1 MASSDIYQEHNLLVC
16 VLSCNLTC
24 CTELLQKLVV
34 HLLGH
39 EVLSGRSLTLA
50 DPTNAIADGGRF
62 CFFLVLQ
69 LRTGLYGG
77 QIKIN
82 NRQPLPQAAG

>member
-39 EVLSGRSLTLA
+39 EVLLCVVRNQLTLYLA
-50 DPTNAIADGGRF
+50 MYESFTTLQQTNVQVFVATR
-62 CFFLVLQ
+62 
-69 LRTGLYGG
+69 
-77 QIKIN
+77 
-82 NRQPLPQAAG
+82 